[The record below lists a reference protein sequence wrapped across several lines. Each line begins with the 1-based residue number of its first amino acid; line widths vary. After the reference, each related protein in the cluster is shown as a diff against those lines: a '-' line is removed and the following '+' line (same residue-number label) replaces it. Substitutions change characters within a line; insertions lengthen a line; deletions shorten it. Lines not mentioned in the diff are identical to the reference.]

1 MVDTP
6 RQRCSGYS
14 IWRLLETHTSVV
26 AWAGL
31 LTEGPMVDGLAGAV
45 LTLDCRSGKSHC
57 SNQWT
62 TSSAFAG
69 IQDECV

>member
-1 MVDTP
+1 MFPLQVCLDIYQPLFLRCKHEGEQEMVDIP

-31 LTEGPMVDGLAGAV
+31 LMEG
-45 LTLDCRSGKSHC
+45 
-57 SNQWT
+57 
-62 TSSAFAG
+62 
-69 IQDECV
+69 E